1 MNISA
6 KNRFTNHYKILS
18 KHYKIDHLPYDP
30 KIRELS
36 KEAYINRYFSYGL
49 SKLTDDDFEAAKSL
63 SIFFDQRD
71 KMNCKEFNKAL
82 LDEYG
87 DALNIEKDVRE
98 IETFNVL
105 SSIDRN
111 IKTIRGIMVFFLV
124 LWIIGVVTAI
134 IYALVA

>member
-1 MNISA
+1 MDISA
-6 KNRFTNHYKILS
+6 KNRFTSHYKILT

-36 KEAYINRYFSYGL
+36 KEAYINKYYYKGL
-49 SKLTDDDFEAAKSL
+49 DNLTDDDFEAAKSL

-71 KMNCKEFNKAL
+71 EMNCKEFNKAL

-105 SSIDRN
+105 SNIDRN
-111 IKTIRGIMVFFLV
+111 IKTVRGIMVFFLV
-124 LWIIGVVTAI
+124 LWIIGVITAI
-134 IYALVA
+134 IMLL